1 MADNISMP
9 STSKEHP
16 PKIDQGKEEDLKEE
30 KGSKKWVR
38 KKTFKN
44 VDYKSVDGGNKQVAP
59 CFWDN
64 KCNICEKTF
73 ATRLKRDRHMNEV
86 HGNERVKCPDCEKT
100 FSREEYMER
109 HRIASHAS
117 SGSNFQCEICHK
129 SFAHQ
134 RNLDRHKDE
143 SHAGGHFKCTE
154 CPATYVRQEKL
165 QKHIENGKHLVE
177 FYCEICHQKLVFKNM
192 QAVEKHVKVKDGSRR
207 KGYGIKIWCTSSSRN
222 WDVYGSKGVQEEKE
236 QFIRRGLKK
245 AQDDK

>member
-16 PKIDQGKEEDLKEE
+16 PKIDQGKEEESKEE

-64 KCNICEKTF
+64 KCNICEKKF

-109 HRIASHAS
+109 HT
-117 SGSNFQCEICHK
+117 G
-129 SFAHQ
+129 
-134 RNLDRHKDE
+134 
-143 SHAGGHFKCTE
+143 
-154 CPATYVRQEKL
+154 
-165 QKHIENGKHLVE
+165 
-177 FYCEICHQKLVFKNM
+177 
-192 QAVEKHVKVKDGSRR
+192 
-207 KGYGIKIWCTSSSRN
+207 
-222 WDVYGSKGVQEEKE
+222 
-236 QFIRRGLKK
+236 
-245 AQDDK
+245 